1 MIRVNVGAL
10 PAEHW
15 LLDPEQGGGCLVGEG
30 CHFIDWANF
39 VLGAAP
45 VSADAR
51 SIGAK
56 KGDQDWSLRL
66 TYADGSI
73 ADILYTS
80 GGHPKLGKERYEVHG
95 GGVSAVIEDFRTLE
109 VFAEGRQEGGR
120 AWLKTDKGHA
130 AEWNAFHE
138 AAEMGGKSPIAWP
151 EIRAT
156 MLSVF
161 AAKESLRSGLPTR
174 IPS

>member
-1 MIRVNVGAL
+1 MFLGPKVTPPPIQIGDREDPAL
-10 PAEHW
+10 ARRFQP
-15 LLDPEQGGGCLVGEG
+15 VY
-30 CHFIDWANF
+30 IDE
-39 VLGAAP
+39 P
-45 VSADAR
+45 DMEDA
-51 SIGAK
+51 IAI
-56 KGDQDWSLRL
+56 LRGL
-66 TYADGSI
+66 
-73 ADILYTS
+73 
-80 GGHPKLGKERYEVHG
+80 KERYEVHG